1 MIRSFLLSATVLV
14 ALTLPVGAAG
24 AETLAD
30 LRAELTRLAQSL
42 QGLRSELVEG
52 GQAALQT
59 AGGPTALDRMNAME
73 AEIVRLTAR
82 TEELQNRIDQV
93 VSDGTN
99 RIGDLEFRICEL
111 EEGCD
116 TANMPITGI
125 LGGAAAGGS
134 APSVPTGAGQPAT
147 ATTQPAGSG
156 GAAPELAISEQ
167 RDFDAASAALAAGD
181 HQKAADGFA
190 AFALAYPGSP
200 LSGDAQFLRGEAL
213 AGLGDTSGAA
223 RAYLDAFSGA
233 PDGPRA
239 PASLLRLGA
248 ALGLLGQVQE
258 ACVTLGEVPR
268 RFAATPEAAEA
279 QAAMQNLGCQ

>member
-1 MIRSFLLSATVLV
+1 MIRALVLSALLAAAT
-14 ALTLPVGAAG
+14 AAPAGAQN

-30 LRAELTRLAQSL
+30 LRSELTRLAQDLQSL
-42 QGLRSELVEG
+42 RGELVAG
-52 GQAALQT
+52 GQSAMQA
-59 AGGPTALDRMNAME
+59 AGGTGALDRMNAME

-82 TEELQNRIDQV
+82 TEELQNRIDRV

-116 TANMPITGI
+116 VSNMPITGI
-125 LGGAAAGGS
+125 LGG
-134 APSVPTGAGQPAT
+134 
-147 ATTQPAGSG
+147 SG
-156 GAAPELAISEQ
+156 GGGAAVPAPAPAPEAPAPVNGGAPELAVSEQ
-167 RDFDAASAALAAGD
+167 ADFDRAKAALDGGNYQA
-181 HQKAADGFA
+181 AADGFA
-190 AFALAYPGSP
+190 DFANTYPGSP
-200 LSGDAQFLRGEAL
+200 LTGDAHFLRGEAL
-213 AGLGDTSGAA
+213 AGLDDTSGAA

-239 PASLLRLGA
+239 PAALFRLGA

-268 RFAATPEAAEA
+268 RFPSAPEAAEA
-279 QAAMQNLGCQ
+279 VTTMQTLGCQ

>member
-1 MIRSFLLSATVLV
+1 MIRALVLSALLAAAT
-14 ALTLPVGAAG
+14 AAPAGAQN

-30 LRAELTRLAQSL
+30 LRSELTRLAQDLQSL
-42 QGLRSELVEG
+42 RGELVAG
-52 GQAALQT
+52 GQSAMQA
-59 AGGPTALDRMNAME
+59 AGGTGALDRMNAME

-82 TEELQNRIDQV
+82 TEELQNRIDRV
-93 VSDGTN
+93 VTDGTN

-116 TANMPITGI
+116 VANMPITGI
-125 LGGAAAGGS
+125 LGGS
-134 APSVPTGAGQPAT
+134 
-147 ATTQPAGSG
+147 AGSG
-156 GAAPELAISEQ
+156 GGAAVPAPIPAPEAPAPANGGAPELAISEQ
-167 RDFDAASAALAAGD
+167 ADFDRARAALDGGNYQA
-181 HQKAADGFA
+181 AADGFA
-190 AFALAYPGSP
+190 AFANTYPGSP
-200 LSGDAQFLRGEAL
+200 LTGDAHFQRGEAL

-239 PASLLRLGA
+239 PAALFRLGA

-268 RFAATPEAAEA
+268 RFPNAPEAAEA
-279 QAAMQNLGCQ
+279 LATMQSLGCQ

>member
-1 MIRSFLLSATVLV
+1 MIRSFLASAAILV
-14 ALTLPVGAAG
+14 ALALPARAAD

-30 LRAELTRLAQSL
+30 LRAELTTLAQSL
-42 QGLRSELVEG
+42 QGLRSELVAG
-52 GQAALQT
+52 GQSALQE

-82 TEELQNRIDQV
+82 TEELQNRIDRV
-93 VSDGTN
+93 VADGTN

-111 EEGCD
+111 EQGCD
-116 TANMPITGI
+116 PANAPITGI
-125 LGGAAAGGS
+125 LGGSGGGAAL
-134 APSVPTGAGQPAT
+134 PPPVPATPPQPAT
-147 ATTQPAGSG
+147 GS
-156 GAAPELAISEQ
+156 ASSSVPELAVSEQ
-167 RDFDAASAALAAGD
+167 RDFDAAKAALDGAQY
-181 HQKAADGFA
+181 QKAAD
-190 AFALAYPGSP
+190 AFSAFVATYPGSP

-239 PASLLRLGA
+239 PAALLRLGA

-268 RFAATPEAAEA
+268 RFPATPEAGEA
-279 QAAMQNLGCQ
+279 QATMQNLGCQ